1 MDYGPF
7 QVHRA
12 FLQQEITLKIMEL
25 HPIERSEPLRL
36 FFCEQLQL
44 IVHSPR
50 MLVYVDESHCKPT
63 EFRRKYGRSERGS
76 PAFMLAPHVAH
87 GEGQSVSAVC
97 ALGLNGLLSVNV
109 LDGEVTGNRFM
120 EILEDEILPKMLYP
134 QDNSILVLENVSTHN
149 HDAIFAMAE
158 ACGVMILFLPPY
170 SYDYK
175 PLEP

>member
-1 MDYGPF
+1 MF
-7 QVHRA
+7 
-12 FLQQEITLKIMEL
+12 
-25 HPIERSEPLRL
+25 
-36 FFCEQLQL
+36 
-44 IVHSPR
+44 
-50 MLVYVDESHCKPT
+50 
-63 EFRRKYGRSERGS
+63 
-76 PAFMLAPHVAH
+76 
-87 GEGQSVSAVC
+87 
-97 ALGLNGLLSVNV
+97 
-109 LDGEVTGNRFM
+109 LDGEVTVNRFM